1 MQRFHREAMAMRG
14 LTFNRANDGP
24 KSGARREV
32 QSERFSRY
40 FPRLFA
46 YSCACTGDDESA
58 RDVVVTAFAEAFALP
73 DMREEEF
80 ELELF
85 RLTRTVCQSGE
96 FRVRRQ
102 NDGLSARERDVVS
115 LLFDGQL
122 NRVQISALLGIKQE
136 AVAATLVRGL
146 RKLRSTLGASAAGA
160 AVPSFS

>member
-1 MQRFHREAMAMRG
+1 MRG

-24 KSGARREV
+24 KAGARREV
-32 QSERFSRY
+32 QSERFTRY

-46 YSCACTGDDESA
+46 YGCAFTGDDQAA
-58 RDVVVTAFAEAFALP
+58 RDVVVTAFSEAFAMP

-80 ELELF
+80 EMELF
-85 RLTRTVCQSGE
+85 RTTRAICQSGE
-96 FRVRRQ
+96 FRVRRH
-102 NDGLSARERDVVS
+102 NDGLSPRERDVVS

-146 RKLRSTLGASAAGA
+146 RKLRTTLATSGAGA
-160 AVPSFS
+160 AMPSFS